1 MDEQAEFLPLPGED
15 EGGHIRIASEVVS
28 VIAGIAAMEIDG
40 VAGMASGG
48 LVGGLSEMLGWK
60 NLGKG
65 VKVEVG
71 ERECTI
77 DLFMIVRYGV
87 RIPQVAERVQDNVK
101 RAVETMTGL
110 RVRSVN
116 IHIQGVAFPEAQRE
130 AEARA
135 K

>member
-1 MDEQAEFLPLPGED
+1 
-15 EGGHIRIASEVVS
+15 
-28 VIAGIAAMEIDG
+28 
-40 VAGMASGG
+40 
-48 LVGGLSEMLGWK
+48 